1 MITDS
6 QVGTDLNAPAMCYSK
21 GNASYNNSN
30 MYGLIV
36 SKGSSLAFD
45 GSEVYGAIL
54 NYSSSFSLGGDTDII
69 GSVVSKYSVDF
80 QSNLVSITKGNI
92 PEFAGLSI
100 GLDPFVVPGS
110 YLEY

>member
-1 MITDS
+1 MTNS
-6 QVGTDLNAPAMCYSK
+6 QAGTGISAPAICYSK

-30 MYGLIV
+30 IYGLVV
-36 SKGSSLAFD
+36 SKGSSLALD
-45 GSEVYGAIL
+45 GSDVYGAIL
-54 NYSSSFSLGGDTDII
+54 NYSSSFLLGGDTDII
-69 GSVVSKYSVDF
+69 GSVVSKYTVDF